1 VSRVIRLGT
10 FYPEDLNLNGD
21 QANLLVLSKRLEWR
35 GVDSEIVPVT
45 GSSDLQSIDALL
57 LGHGSVAAWNSLLAA
72 DSKLVESAI
81 GFMKSGKPLI
91 AIASGYLM
99 VLDALGEQYPIGEH
113 VSEFV
118 DIDGVVGYVNSP
130 AKPNLLEWRDASLL
144 TMLHGPIFAKNP
156 DLADRLITKNNWSDV
171 SVTNSNLKK
180 VDELAEASRK
190 TAFEH

>member
-21 QANLLVLSKRLEWR
+21 QANLLVLKKRLEWR

-45 GSSDLQSIDALL
+45 GSSELQSVDALL

-72 DSKLVESAI
+72 DAKLVESAVD
-81 GFMKSGKPLI
+81 FMKSGKPLI
-91 AIASGYLM
+91 AIASGYLK
-99 VLDALGEQYPIGEH
+99 VLDALGEKYSIGEH

-118 DIDGVVGYVNSP
+118 DVEGVVGYVNSP

-144 TMLHGPIFAKNP
+144 TMLHGPVFAKNP
-156 DLADRLITKNNWSDV
+156 DLADQLITKNSWADL
-171 SVTNSNLKK
+171 SVANSNLKK